1 MPFKDKDKE
10 TEYRRLQKRRQRA
23 MSHPVSPDV
32 SPKVATMSHPDVKM
46 SHPVSPDVSPD
57 VSPKVATMSHPDVK
71 MSHPVSPV
79 TKCSLPNCIICHPE
93 KYQLWF
99 KKTFG
104 RYDTYQGKLV

>member
-32 SPKVATMSHPDVKM
+32 SPKVATV
-46 SHPVSPDVSPD
+46 
-57 VSPKVATMSHPDVK
+57 SHPDVK

-104 RYDTYQGKLV
+104 RYDTHQGKLV

>member
-32 SPKVATMSHPDVKM
+32 SP
-46 SHPVSPDVSPD
+46 D
-57 VSPKVATMSHPDVK
+57 VSPKVATVSHPDVK

>member
-32 SPKVATMSHPDVKM
+32 SPKVAT
-46 SHPVSPDVSPD
+46 
-57 VSPKVATMSHPDVK
+57 TSHPDVK

>member
-32 SPKVATMSHPDVKM
+32 SPKVATV
-46 SHPVSPDVSPD
+46 
-57 VSPKVATMSHPDVK
+57 SHPDVK